1 MLYRSTLEGGASE
14 MLWDQ
19 PMRFER
25 FIGAPVS
32 PDGERITLLGLDGKA
47 FELTWRTGE
56 TRPIPGFG
64 VNEIAVSYDT
74 TDGALFVCNDDPFA
88 RVLVKLDLATGT
100 RTHWRA
106 LRLPDARGVI
116 YVGPPRIAPNGSRLA
131 YTYLR
136 MLNNLYVV
144 EGLGE

>member
-1 MLYRSTLEGGASE
+1 MAIDT
-14 MLWDQ
+14 
-19 PMRFER
+19 
-25 FIGAPVS
+25 S
-32 PDGERITLLGLDGKA
+32 PSVC
-47 FELTWRTGE
+47 
-56 TRPIPGFG
+56 G

-74 TDGALFVCNDDPFA
+74 TDGALFVCHDDPFA